1 MPTHLDPLF
10 IMVYLLVLFYLRKGH
25 ITTALHL
32 HLQPSIT
39 PCLPRDKIWNR
50 VWSSDYFLTQTTL
63 PLGFSL
69 VPSPERSTQ
78 TSIFRTVRTSQ
89 SIYRWVS
96 FQYHSVSIQHH
107 SVSIQHHSVSFQYT
121 QSESN
126 TTQSHSS
133 ITQSESSTTQSHS
146 STTQSH
152 SKTCVQDINVFHWY
166 FLQNGI
172 SDIFNG
178 FTLDLEVSTQQLN
191 VPAQDG
197 NQMPVDFSNFP
208 EVSTSGAQTL
218 QVSFRWQST

>member
-107 SVSIQHHSVSFQYT
+107 SVSIQHHSVSFQY
-121 QSESN
+121 
-126 TTQSHSS
+126 HSVW
-133 ITQSESSTTQSHS
+133 IQYHS
-146 STTQSH
+146 
-152 SKTCVQDINVFHWY
+152 
-166 FLQNGI
+166 
-172 SDIFNG
+172 
-178 FTLDLEVSTQQLN
+178 
-191 VPAQDG
+191 
-197 NQMPVDFSNFP
+197 
-208 EVSTSGAQTL
+208 
-218 QVSFRWQST
+218 VSFQYHSVWIQHHSVSFQYHSVSFQDLCTRH